1 MPSSSSTASARGS
14 SWPSHD
20 LDIRGAGNLLGEEQS
35 GHIREI
41 GVELYQDMLEEAVAQ
56 AREGG
61 KAVQLA
67 DHWSPQI
74 NLGMPVL
81 VPDTYIPDLNLRLSI
96 YRRIAELADKQEI
109 ESFAAELIDRFGAL
123 PDDVENLLKLVEIKQ
138 LCRIAGVSRIDAGP
152 EGRAAEF
159 SPLHENKYQ
168 QAGAIYFQT
177 PRQRHAAS

>member
-1 MPSSSSTASARGS
+1 
-14 SWPSHD
+14 
-20 LDIRGAGNLLGEEQS
+20 
-35 GHIREI
+35 
-41 GVELYQDMLEEAVAQ
+41 MLEEAVAQ

-61 KAVQLA
+61 KLQPTA

-81 VPDTYIPDLNLRLSI
+81 IPDTYIPDLNLRLSI

-109 ESFAAELIDRFGAL
+109 ESFAAELIDRFGPL

-152 EGRAAEF
+152 KGALLSF
-159 SPLHENKYQ
+159 HPSTKININKLVQYISKHPGNIKLRPEDQ
-168 QAGAIYFQT
+168 KLVLIKAWDDLGQRLRGAHRVLKELTELF
-177 PRQRHAAS
+177 